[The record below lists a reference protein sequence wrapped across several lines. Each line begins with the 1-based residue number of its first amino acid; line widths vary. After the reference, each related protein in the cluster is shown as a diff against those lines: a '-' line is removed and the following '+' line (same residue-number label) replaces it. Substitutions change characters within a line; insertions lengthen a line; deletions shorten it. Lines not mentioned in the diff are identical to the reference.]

1 VKEVQKEKSDNMQRL
16 RTQFERSDPH
26 LTFHPRLNS
35 KVRAKQ
41 SERIAERRRTEDFEE
56 ADVVGRLLRNAH
68 DKLER
73 KLRTAEAISREEVEK
88 YPFSPQLTVTKEL
101 ASGSINFP
109 GAHQSFMERQ
119 QAHLR
124 RVRSKQETLLCEADS
139 DPQCTLRPKIDRTSE
154 FIVESMP
161 QRTAESTEA
170 RCRRMSKDDHDKR
183 TQKKAQIEAEY
194 YGKFKHEPKIN
205 PISKELGRSASLH
218 ELAYSK
224 ERDRRLSAEALVA
237 SEEHHYSFQ
246 PRLSTSKKYSNIES
260 DYRQG
265 DEVLKSIELKQKE
278 KQAKLDSLKRQ
289 KEYDELKD
297 CVFKPNVKDKSPLIT
312 GPVVVN
318 GLSRHM
324 ELKAMAR
331 RQEEELRER
340 EEKAFL
346 VNVKHDP
353 YHLYTVPQPFQL
365 HPSNKEKRIAQIKQE
380 LVDRERAE
388 CTFQPKTL
396 ESTNRAMISRLL
408 RPDFHNSLLDS

>member
-1 VKEVQKEKSDNMQRL
+1 VKEVQKEKSENMQRL
-16 RTQFERSDPH
+16 RTEHERNDPH
-26 LTFHPRLNS
+26 LTFHPRLNP

-41 SERIAERRRTEDFEE
+41 SERIAERRMTEDFEE
-56 ADVVGRLLRNAH
+56 GDVVGRLLKNAH

-88 YPFSPQLTVTKEL
+88 YPFSPQLITKEL
-101 ASGSINFP
+101 ASGSTPFP
-109 GAHQSFMERQ
+109 GSHQSFMERQ

-124 RVRSKQETLLCEADS
+124 RAQSKQETLLCEADS
-139 DPQCTLRPKIDRTSE
+139 DPQCTFRPQIDRTSE

-161 QRTAESTEA
+161 QRTAETSEA
-170 RCRRMSKDDHDKR
+170 RYRRMSKDDHDKR
-183 TQKKAQIEAEY
+183 EQRKAQIEAEY

-205 PISKELGRSASLH
+205 PISKDLGRSASLH

-224 ERDRRLSAEALVA
+224 ERDKRLSAEALAA
-237 SEEHHYSFQ
+237 SEEHQYSFQ
-246 PRLSTSKKYSNIES
+246 PRLSTPKQYSNIES
-260 DYRQG
+260 AYRQG
-265 DEVLKSIELKQKE
+265 DEVLKAIELKQQE
-278 KQAKLDSLKRQ
+278 KQAKLDSLKKQ
-289 KEYDELKD
+289 KEYDELRD
-297 CVFKPNVKDKSPLIT
+297 CVFKPKVKDRTPQFT
-312 GPVVVN
+312 GPVVVS

-324 ELKAMAR
+324 ELRAMAR
-331 RQEEELRER
+331 KQEEERRER
-340 EEKAFL
+340 EDKAFL

-365 HPSNKEKRIAQIKQE
+365 HPSNKEKRMAQLKQE

-408 RPDFHNSLLDS
+408 QQDSLSDS